1 MSFIQRK
8 AFSHCSRVAAQDEL
22 QPKPNLVPQRGAFA
36 SPASFSRPQHPTSAG
51 IQTKANF
58 DPIQH
63 NPTHFITFIT
73 FHHISSLFAVPSSPQ
88 TTRIVRESCCSC
100 PNQPRR
106 QNSKPKPISTPF
118 NKILHIAPCHPFNGK
133 LPAANPSRTRGRVR
147 LSPPHHPEIDAHRVI
162 RSVVRMSASWFLIAA
177 ALGASSTGR
186 AVLQAVRRRL
196 R

>member
-1 MSFIQRK
+1 MSFTQRK

-22 QPKPNLVPQRGAFA
+22 QPKPNLVPQSGVLCASVKLFA
-36 SPASFSRPQHPTSAG
+36 TSTSAG

-118 NKILHIAPCHPFNGK
+118 NTILHI
-133 LPAANPSRTRGRVR
+133 SS
-147 LSPPHHPEIDAHRVI
+147 LS
-162 RSVVRMSASWFLIAA
+162 
-177 ALGASSTGR
+177 
-186 AVLQAVRRRL
+186 
-196 R
+196 